1 MPLRFLSRRTRS
13 APGRPLPRGKRRRRA
28 LRIAVV
34 ALLTIIGLLVASTAA
49 NLVLEGVERSNA
61 AAYGEKVRID
71 QGTINVSRSGD
82 TGPTIVLL
90 SGLGTPAPVLDFA
103 PLVRELTGFRV
114 VAVEGFG
121 YGHSDMTARPRTIEN
136 MSEELH
142 TVLSQLAVDRPYILA
157 GHSIAGFTTL
167 YYANKYPA
175 EVSAVIGIDPTVPAG
190 MASDVGPAHTEAPA
204 AGNFWERLPST
215 TGLVRWA
222 AALGLADPA
231 GDNYTQEERGQMRM
245 LASWNYGN
253 EALTDETNRM
263 AENAA
268 KIRTLSYPDHV
279 PVLQFLSRET
289 ISQQPEWL
297 GSHERQL
304 ENVKRRELVL
314 LDGNHYLHWTQSQA
328 MATKIAEFLSPA
340 GTVP

>member
-1 MPLRFLSRRTRS
+1 MPLRFFSRRTPS
-13 APGRPLPRGKRRRRA
+13 APGRPLRGGKRPRRA
-28 LRIAVV
+28 LRIAGAAV
-34 ALLTIIGLLVASTAA
+34 LTIIALLVASTAA
-49 NLVLEGVERSNA
+49 NLILEGIERSNA
-61 AAYGEKVRID
+61 AAYGEKIRTD
-71 QGTINVSRSGD
+71 QGTINVSRSGE

-103 PLVRELTGFRV
+103 PLVRELAGFRV

-121 YGHSDMTARPRTIEN
+121 YGYSDMAARPRTIEN

-142 TVLSQLAVDRPYILA
+142 TVLSTLAVDRPYILA

-175 EVSAVIGIDPTVPAG
+175 EVSAVIGIDPSVPGG
-190 MASDVGPAHTEAPA
+190 MASDEDPAHAEAPA
-204 AGNFWERLPST
+204 SGNFWERLPST

-231 GDNYTQEERGQMRM
+231 GDNYTQEEREQMRL

-268 KIRTLSYPDHV
+268 KLHTLRYPDHV
-279 PVLQFLSRET
+279 PVLEFLSRET
-289 ISQQPEWL
+289 VNQQPEWL

-304 ENVKRRELVL
+304 LNVARHELVI
-314 LDGNHYLHWTQSQA
+314 LDGNHYLHWTQSKA
-328 MATKIAEFLSPA
+328 MATKIAEFLR
-340 GTVP
+340 

>member
-1 MPLRFLSRRTRS
+1 M
-13 APGRPLPRGKRRRRA
+13 
-28 LRIAVV
+28 
-34 ALLTIIGLLVASTAA
+34 LTIIGLLVASTAA
-49 NLVLEGVERSNA
+49 NLVLEGTERSNA
-61 AAYGEKVRID
+61 VAYGEKVRID
-71 QGTINVSRSGD
+71 QGTINVSRSGE

-121 YGHSDMTARPRTIEN
+121 YGYSDMTARPRTIEN

-142 TVLSQLAVDRPYILA
+142 TVLSTLAVDRPYILA

-167 YYANKYPA
+167 YYANKYPT
-175 EVSAVIGIDPTVPAG
+175 EVSAVIGIDPSVPAG
-190 MASDVGPAHTEAPA
+190 MASEQDPAHTDAPA

-231 GDNYTQEERGQMRM
+231 GDNYTPEEREQMRM

-253 EALTDETNRM
+253 GALTDETNRV

-268 KIRTLSYPDHV
+268 KLRALSYPGHV
-279 PVLQFLSRET
+279 PVLEFLSRET

-304 ENVKRRELVL
+304 QHVARHELVT
-314 LDGNHYLHWTQSQA
+314 LDGNHYLHWTQSKA
-328 MATKIAEFLSPA
+328 MATKIAEFLKPA
-340 GTVP
+340 DTVP

>member
-1 MPLRFLSRRTRS
+1 
-13 APGRPLPRGKRRRRA
+13 
-28 LRIAVV
+28 
-34 ALLTIIGLLVASTAA
+34 
-49 NLVLEGVERSNA
+49 
-61 AAYGEKVRID
+61 
-71 QGTINVSRSGD
+71 
-82 TGPTIVLL
+82 
-90 SGLGTPAPVLDFA
+90 
-103 PLVRELTGFRV
+103 
-114 VAVEGFG
+114 
-121 YGHSDMTARPRTIEN
+121 
-136 MSEELH
+136 
-142 TVLSQLAVDRPYILA
+142 
-157 GHSIAGFTTL
+157 
-167 YYANKYPA
+167 
-175 EVSAVIGIDPTVPAG
+175 
-190 MASDVGPAHTEAPA
+190 MASDEDPAHTEAPA

-222 AALGLADPA
+222 AALGL
-231 GDNYTQEERGQMRM
+231 
-245 LASWNYGN
+245 
-253 EALTDETNRM
+253 

-304 ENVKRRELVL
+304 ENVKRRELVV

>member
-1 MPLRFLSRRTRS
+1 MPLRFFFRRTRS
-13 APGRPLPRGKRRRRA
+13 AQGGPLPRGKRRRRA
-28 LRIAVV
+28 LRIAGAAV
-34 ALLTIIGLLVASTAA
+34 LTVIGLLVASTAA
-49 NLVLEGVERSNA
+49 NLVLERIERSNA

-71 QGTINVSRSGD
+71 QGTVNASLSGE

-114 VAVEGFG
+114 VTVEGFG
-121 YGHSDMTARPRTIEN
+121 YGYSDMTARPRTIEN

-142 TVLSQLAVDRPYILA
+142 SVLSKLAVDRPYILA

-175 EVSAVIGIDPTVPAG
+175 EVSAVIGIDPSVPAG
-190 MASDVGPAHTEAPA
+190 MASAEDPAHTDAPA
-204 AGNFWERLPST
+204 TGNFWERLPST

-222 AALGLADPA
+222 AAVGLADPA
-231 GDNYTQEERGQMRM
+231 GDNYTQVEREQMRM

-268 KIRTLSYPDHV
+268 KLHTLRYPDNV
-279 PVLQFLSRET
+279 PVLEFLSRET
-289 ISQQPEWL
+289 VNQQPEWL

-304 ENVKRRELVL
+304 LNVTRHELVV
-314 LDGNHYLHWTQSQA
+314 LDGNHYLHWTQSKA
-328 MATKIAEFLSPA
+328 MATKIAGFLSPA
-340 GTVP
+340 GTDP

>member
-1 MPLRFLSRRTRS
+1 MPLRSFFRRTRS
-13 APGRPLPRGKRRRRA
+13 APGRTLPHGNRRRGA
-28 LRIAVV
+28 LRIAVAAV
-34 ALLTIIGLLVASTAA
+34 LTIMGLLVASTAA
-49 NLVLEGVERSNA
+49 NLVLEGTERSNA
-61 AAYGEKVRID
+61 VAYGEKVRID
-71 QGTINVSRSGD
+71 QGTINVSRSGE

-121 YGHSDMTARPRTIEN
+121 YGYSDMTARPRTIEN
-136 MSEELH
+136 MGEELH
-142 TVLSQLAVDRPYILA
+142 TVLSTLAVDRPYILA
-157 GHSIAGFTTL
+157 GHSIAGLTTL

-175 EVSAVIGIDPTVPAG
+175 EVSAVIGIDPSVPAG
-190 MASDVGPAHTEAPA
+190 MASEQDPAHTDAPA

-231 GDNYTQEERGQMRM
+231 GDNYTPEEREQMRM

-253 EALTDETNRM
+253 GALTDETNRV

-268 KIRTLSYPDHV
+268 KLRMLSYPGHV
-279 PVLQFLSRET
+279 PVLEFLSRET
-289 ISQQPEWL
+289 IDQQPEWL

-304 ENVKRRELVL
+304 QNVARHELVI
-314 LDGNHYLHWTQSQA
+314 LDGNHYLHWTQSKA
-328 MATKIAEFLSPA
+328 MATKIAEFLKPA